1 MDQMD
6 GDSTQKP
13 NTPIMCA
20 NGCGFFGNPLTSN
33 FCSKCYRD
41 VQSRQPKEIIPDVG
55 THMEPVK
62 SSLPPE
68 TTSIPSTPTPSSPS
82 PSSPTPTTTIPD
94 TPTED
99 NGDEP
104 KKIQL
109 DTTRCWSCNKKV
121 GLLGFKCRCEYV
133 FCSMHRYS
141 DKHPCSFD
149 YKAMARANLQKANPV
164 IKGAKV
170 EKI

>member
-13 NTPIMCA
+13 NSPIMCA

-33 FCSKCYRD
+33 FCSKCHRD
-41 VQSRQPKEIIPDVG
+41 LQSRQPKELIPDVR

-68 TTSIPSTPTPSSPS
+68 PTTTPTPTPSSTPA
-82 PSSPTPTTTIPD
+82 PTPTPTSSIPD
-94 TPTED
+94 TPTDPAE
-99 NGDEP
+99 EP
-104 KKIQL
+104 KKVQA

-121 GLLGFKCRCEYV
+121 GLLGFKCRCDYV

-141 DKHPCSFD
+141 DKHTCSFD

-164 IKGAKV
+164 VKGAKV